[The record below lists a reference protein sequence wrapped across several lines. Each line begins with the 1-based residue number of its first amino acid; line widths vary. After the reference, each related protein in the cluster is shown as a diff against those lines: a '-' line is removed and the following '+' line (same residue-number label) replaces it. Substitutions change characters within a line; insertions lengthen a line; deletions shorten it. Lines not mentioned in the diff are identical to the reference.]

1 VRNEA
6 REPYPD
12 QPVLGLELLGGLEV
26 VVDEA
31 EAGRLATSEVGAEL
45 EDEDAVG
52 VLDLVN
58 LGQLILEIRLR
69 DTRISLIPRRESPRK
84 KKR

>member
-1 VRNEA
+1 MKNKRLRNDSYHDEA
-6 REPYPD
+6 
-12 QPVLGLELLGGLEV
+12 VLGLELLGRLEV

-52 VLDLVN
+52 VPHVVH
-58 LGQLILEIRLR
+58 LGQPLLQLRLR
-69 DTRISLIPRRESPRK
+69 TNNFRVRLET
-84 KKR
+84 